1 MRVVHM
7 DSGLGNQML
16 DYAEYMA
23 ICQENPEEDCYM
35 ENLIYELPQKEG
47 MFSIWNG
54 YELERIFG
62 INPPNVKQLF
72 DEDAWKRI
80 LKDVEKSEFWKENW
94 NYAPYI
100 TDALKKEGIVLT
112 NLRKKSGIKS
122 KQNRTAKEKA
132 RELLTIFFQTRIGY
146 HMKRYMR
153 KAMAAKLIAAANQ
166 AYDVFRKY
174 PSDVYIGHSFA
185 FKYKGFGIERIDEK
199 IRRAFSFP
207 EIRDDRNLK
216 MLELIHNCNAVSI
229 HARRSDLLF
238 LNGYC
243 YKYGFF
249 KRSVKYITRHVQ
261 NPVFIFFTDEK
272 SVGWCEENEKIFG
285 LNFKKDKVYFVDW
298 NKGVESYRDMQLMAE
313 CSHNIFTE
321 STFGFWGA
329 YLNRNPE
336 KITCAPDPLILATH
350 SF

>member
-23 ICQENPEEDCYM
+23 ICQENPEEDCYI
-35 ENLIYELPQKEG
+35 ENLIYELPQKAG

-112 NLRKKSGIKS
+112 NLRKASEIKS

-132 RELLTIFFQTRIGY
+132 RELLKIVDLEAKADAYPAQLSGGQKQRVAIARSLAMNPKILLCDEATSALDPTTTRSILALLKDINQKFGITIVIITHEMGVVQEICSHVAIIDNGELAETGTVEEVFSAPKSRAARKLVFQGE
-146 HMKRYMR
+146 
-153 KAMAAKLIAAANQ
+153 
-166 AYDVFRKY
+166 RKY
-174 PSDVYIGHSFA
+174 SLMKSKRCIRIAFTENSSFEPVIANMVLECKASVNILMADTQDVG
-185 FKYKGFGIERIDEK
+185 GIARGQMVLQLPEDMQIAEK
-199 IRRAFSFP
+199 MIQYLK
-207 EIRDDRNLK
+207 DRNLTVE
-216 MLELIHNCNAVSI
+216 EL
-229 HARRSDLLF
+229 DD
-238 LNGYC
+238 Y
-243 YKYGFF
+243 
-249 KRSVKYITRHVQ
+249 
-261 NPVFIFFTDEK
+261 
-272 SVGWCEENEKIFG
+272 
-285 LNFKKDKVYFVDW
+285 
-298 NKGVESYRDMQLMAE
+298 VE
-313 CSHNIFTE
+313 
-321 STFGFWGA
+321 
-329 YLNRNPE
+329 
-336 KITCAPDPLILATH
+336 
-350 SF
+350 

>member
-153 KAMAAKLIAAANQ
+153 KAMAAKLIAAANP

-174 PSDVYIGHSFA
+174 HSDV
-185 FKYKGFGIERIDEK
+185 
-199 IRRAFSFP
+199 
-207 EIRDDRNLK
+207 
-216 MLELIHNCNAVSI
+216 
-229 HARRSDLLF
+229 
-238 LNGYC
+238 
-243 YKYGFF
+243 
-249 KRSVKYITRHVQ
+249 
-261 NPVFIFFTDEK
+261 
-272 SVGWCEENEKIFG
+272 
-285 LNFKKDKVYFVDW
+285 
-298 NKGVESYRDMQLMAE
+298 
-313 CSHNIFTE
+313 
-321 STFGFWGA
+321 
-329 YLNRNPE
+329 
-336 KITCAPDPLILATH
+336 
-350 SF
+350 